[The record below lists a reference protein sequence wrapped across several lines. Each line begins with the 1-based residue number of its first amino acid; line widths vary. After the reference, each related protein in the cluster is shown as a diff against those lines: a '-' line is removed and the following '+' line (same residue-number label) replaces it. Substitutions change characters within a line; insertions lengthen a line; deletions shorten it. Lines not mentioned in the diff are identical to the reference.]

1 VIECADET
9 PPRQPAG
16 RRRYTKLEA
25 PDFTF
30 RRLFDFVLDL
40 LRAEVLDVD
49 VRPQPRVVGEI
60 PAVMVGI
67 FVDHDLVAV
76 PEPVTAQGKVKGG
89 DAESEAAKPE
99 TGRTASANAPY
110 MAAAE
115 AAGESAML
123 KRMID
128 VEAGII
134 ASGVVADPGAVVVN
148 VRSFGMAF
156 PIAAGGGSG
165 RRAAH
170 RRGTMFGNV
179 SATDGVAATSAV
191 VTVLRQGRDGK
202 DHSYSQ
208 N

>member
-1 VIECADET
+1 MIECAGET

-76 PEPVTAQGKVKGG
+76 PEPVTAQGKVKGC

-99 TGRTASANAPY
+99 TGGTATANAPY

-123 KRMID
+123 KGMID

-134 ASGVVADPGAVVVN
+134 ASGVVADPRAVVVN
-148 VRSFGMAF
+148 VRSFGMAL
-156 PIAAGGGSG
+156 PIGARGRSG

-170 RRGTMFGNV
+170 RRGTMFGNE

-191 VTVLRQGRDGK
+191 VTVLRQSRDGK
-202 DHSYSQ
+202 DDSYCQ